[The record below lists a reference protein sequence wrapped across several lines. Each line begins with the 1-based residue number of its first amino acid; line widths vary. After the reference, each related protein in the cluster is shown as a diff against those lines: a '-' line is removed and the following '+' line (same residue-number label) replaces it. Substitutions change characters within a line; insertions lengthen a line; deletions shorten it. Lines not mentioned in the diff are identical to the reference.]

1 MAANRQVKH
10 LPYSRLHRIHRHE
23 TGIRLCS
30 NYCARERQISVVYDF
45 ADARKAEYS
54 ESGRWQITGVRTGV
68 RALPPRDNQGSLPLA
83 GRVNSKHRLWVV
95 GGLGARG
102 LVYHAWLGSA
112 MAQAVLADDESVLP
126 EQLRRWQT

>member
-1 MAANRQVKH
+1 M
-10 LPYSRLHRIHRHE
+10 
-23 TGIRLCS
+23 
-30 NYCARERQISVVYDF
+30 YDF
-45 ADARKAEYS
+45 ADAHKAEYS
-54 ESGRWQITGVRTGV
+54 KLGRWRITGVRTGV
-68 RALPPRDNQGSLPLA
+68 RALPPRDSQGSLPLA

-126 EQLRRWQT
+126 EQLRRWQN